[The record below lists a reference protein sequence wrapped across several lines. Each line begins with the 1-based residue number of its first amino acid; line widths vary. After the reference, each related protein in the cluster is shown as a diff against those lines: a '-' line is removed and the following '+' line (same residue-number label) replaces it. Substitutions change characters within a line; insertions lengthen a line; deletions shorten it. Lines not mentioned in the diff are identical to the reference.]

1 MTMPH
6 ERPAKPRTAGE
17 RETLTGF
24 LDHYRETLALKC
36 EGLGPAQLAERSA
49 PPSSLS
55 LLGLIRHMGEVEQGW
70 FRGFAGEPIA
80 YRYVTDDEPDGEF
93 DLVRADD
100 ACVQD
105 AFDYWRGEVAH
116 AREVVAAASLD
127 DVRERE
133 HTGRP
138 VSLRWVLVHLIE
150 EYARHCGHA
159 DLLRERIDGTTGY

>member
-1 MTMPH
+1 MTLPQ
-6 ERPAKPRTAGE
+6 ERPAKPRTADE

-36 EGLGPAQLAERSA
+36 DGLGPAQLAERSA
-49 PPSSLS
+49 APSTLS
-55 LLGLIRHMGEVEQGW
+55 LLGLIRHMGEVEQAW

-80 YRYVTDDEPDGEF
+80 YRYCDEDNRDGDF
-93 DLVRADD
+93 DLVRGDD
-100 ACVQD
+100 ACVRD

-116 AREVVAAASLD
+116 ARDVVAAATLD

-133 HTGRP
+133 QLGRP
-138 VSLRWVLVHLIE
+138 VSLRWILVHMIE

-159 DLLRERIDGTTGY
+159 DLLRERIDGATGY

>member
-6 ERPAKPRTAGE
+6 DRPPKPRTAGE

-36 EGLGPAQLAERSA
+36 EGLDPAQLALRSA
-49 PPSSLS
+49 PPSTLS

-93 DLVRADD
+93 DLVRGDD
-100 ACVQD
+100 AGVRD

-116 AREVVAAASLD
+116 AREVVAAANLD

-138 VSLRWVLVHLIE
+138 VSLRWILVHLIE

-159 DLLRERIDGTTGY
+159 DLLRERIDGATGY